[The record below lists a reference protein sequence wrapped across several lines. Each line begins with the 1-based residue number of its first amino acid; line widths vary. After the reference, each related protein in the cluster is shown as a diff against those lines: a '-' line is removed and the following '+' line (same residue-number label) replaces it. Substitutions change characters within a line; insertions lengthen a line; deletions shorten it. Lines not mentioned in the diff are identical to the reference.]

1 MTFSALI
8 SKLGEVGPLVPFVTS
23 LNRNTLL
30 GGVSSNK
37 IIQLR
42 IVRNNDQHFTGA
54 RSLLSRISHF
64 FSTLIRKGI
73 FIANVYFANEFFWLA
88 YKELIIG

>member
-30 GGVSSNK
+30 ASSNK

-42 IVRNNDQHFTGA
+42 IVRKNHQHFTGA

-73 FIANVYFANEFFWLA
+73 FIANVYFANAFFWLA